1 MLGYLLLTLL
11 PVAAVLYIVW
21 AHRRRAVQRAAESSK
36 RFAEVFGAVAPV
48 RPSQSPATAGPIAAA
63 PLCLKRD
70 KVLDGQHAMLFRAL
84 SAALQGHLVFPH
96 VSLSAIV
103 QLPPALQGREREQ
116 RLRALAQNTVD
127 CLVCDAETHAVAA
140 IDLENG
146 ASPEWR
152 IKSEYLAAAQLRYVR
167 VDPAVLPAPQEI
179 RNLVLSSSEVKSR

>member
-1 MLGYLLLTLL
+1 
-11 PVAAVLYIVW
+11 
-21 AHRRRAVQRAAESSK
+21 
-36 RFAEVFGAVAPV
+36 
-48 RPSQSPATAGPIAAA
+48 
-63 PLCLKRD
+63 
-70 KVLDGQHAMLFRAL
+70 MLFRAL

-167 VDPAVLPAPQEI
+167 VDPAALPAPQEI

>member
-1 MLGYLLLTLL
+1 M
-11 PVAAVLYIVW
+11 
-21 AHRRRAVQRAAESSK
+21 QRAAESSK
-36 RFAEVFGAVAPV
+36 RFAEVFGTVAPV

-70 KVLDGQHAMLFRAL
+70 KVLDGQHSMLFRAL
-84 SAALQGHLVFPH
+84 SAALQGHLLFPH

-140 IDLENG
+140 IDL
-146 ASPEWR
+146 
-152 IKSEYLAAAQLRYVR
+152 
-167 VDPAVLPAPQEI
+167 
-179 RNLVLSSSEVKSR
+179 